1 MCPHFLGVSH
11 AVSKLSCCAA
21 AAVVA
26 TPPEYSGAELQEMSS
41 KFAKVT
47 AALGFPIPID
57 LPFTPYGQGMAAR
70 KEIVKCLTKEL
81 SNYRAA
87 AGGAAAA
94 HKPEAAPAAAAAPSA
109 ARRPALVERWLSA
122 RDEAGQGL
130 TEDQLADNLIGLL
143 VAGHDTTS
151 STLSIV
157 LYYLSK

>member
-1 MCPHFLGVSH
+1 
-11 AVSKLSCCAA
+11 
-21 AAVVA
+21 
-26 TPPEYSGAELQEMSS
+26 MSS
-41 KFAKVT
+41 MFAKVT
-47 AALGFPIPID
+47 AALGFPIPIE

-70 KEIVKCLTKEL
+70 REIVKRLTKEIAK
-81 SNYRAA
+81 YRT
-87 AGGAAAA
+87 AAAA
-94 HKPEAAPAAAAAPSA
+94 VVAVAGGQQGAAVAAEAGGQQGAAPA

-122 RDEAGQGL
+122 RDESGQGL